1 MTSTPLRA
9 DAARS
14 RDRILAAARRADP
27 RDLRLNE
34 VAREAGVGVGTVY
47 RHFATAHALVE
58 ELTRNALHRLNAIA
72 VEAAVDPD
80 PARAFESALR
90 AVVDLHLESGGLQA
104 VLLAEQDM
112 SPEITELK
120 AATFDGLSDV
130 LERAQRA
137 GVVRTDL
144 SGDRVER
151 LICGIEYAIRL
162 SAPDADADEPDP
174 DDRALFV
181 DVLLAG
187 LRP

>member
-27 RDLRLNE
+27 KDLRLNE

-58 ELTRNALHRLNAIA
+58 ELTRDALERLNAIA
-72 VEAAVDPD
+72 VEAAAHPD
-80 PARAFESALR
+80 PGHAFETALR

-112 SPEITELK
+112 SPEVTELK
-120 AATFDGLSDV
+120 AATFDGLRSV

-137 GVVRTDL
+137 GAVRADL
-144 SGDRVER
+144 SGERVER
-151 LICGIEYAIRL
+151 LVCGIEYAIRL
-162 SAPDADADEPDP
+162 SDA
-174 DDRALFV
+174 DDRAVFV

-187 LRP
+187 LRPRP

>member
-14 RDRILAAARRADP
+14 RERILAAARRADP
-27 RDLRLNE
+27 KDLRLNE

-58 ELTRNALHRLNAIA
+58 ELTRDALERLNGI
-72 VEAAVDPD
+72 VRRAAADPD
-80 PARAFESALR
+80 PGRAFETGLR

-104 VLLAEQDM
+104 VLLAAQDT
-112 SPEITELK
+112 SPEVAALK
-120 AATFDGLSDV
+120 AETLRGLREV

-137 GVVRTDL
+137 GAVRADL
-144 SGDRVER
+144 TGDQVER
-151 LICGIEYAIRL
+151 LVCGIEYAVRL
-162 SAPDADADEPDP
+162 TGA
-174 DDRALFV
+174 DDRAVFV

-187 LRP
+187 LRRTP